1 MIYTGFIQYPKSS
14 RTAVAQV
21 LESSCPIGYH
31 QNLTTIT
38 SIMSASEGAT
48 NETQLAHQDIDLLQA
63 SKAILQTCQ
72 WCKLDRG
79 YCQLCHF
86 QRQLQPETH
95 WVVWKMF
102 LLHLKLQLN
111 IQFLQHIIIGNH
123 ERDSWFHEQFTKHQ
137 PWSPMDDD
145 SDMIRLSIVH
155 WHSSHSWEQLQSAGP
170 QDPWLCT
177 GQLTDPSKRE
187 MWQNKKII
195 GKKREKKKNYCSKQ
209 KWICVLEK

>member
-14 RTAVAQV
+14 RTSLAQV
-21 LESSCPIGYH
+21 LEYSYPIGYH
-31 QNLTTIT
+31 V
-38 SIMSASEGAT
+38 ASESAT

-63 SKAILQTCQ
+63 SKAILRTCQ

-86 QRQLQPETH
+86 QRQLQPEIH

-111 IQFLQHIIIGNH
+111 IQFLNILQHTIIGHH
-123 ERDSWFHEQFTKHQ
+123 ERHSWTIHQ
-137 PWSPMDDD
+137 ILYTST
-145 SDMIRLSIVH
+145 MIADGWRRLSIVH
-155 WHSSHSWEQLQSAGP
+155 WHSSHSWEQVQSAGP

-177 GQLTDPSKRE
+177 GQLTAPSKRE
-187 MWQNKKII
+187 MWQNKKISS
-195 GKKREKKKNYCSKQ
+195 KNAKKKKKLLQ
-209 KWICVLEK
+209 